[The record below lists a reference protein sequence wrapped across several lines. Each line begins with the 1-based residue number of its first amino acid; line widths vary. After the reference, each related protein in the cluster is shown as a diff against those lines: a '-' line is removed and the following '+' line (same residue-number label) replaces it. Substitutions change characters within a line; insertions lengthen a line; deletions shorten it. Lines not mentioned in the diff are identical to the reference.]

1 MSEPSTV
8 SVARAAASDIAE
20 LLRDEL
26 ALASRELR
34 DDLARLRPP
43 ALACAG
49 GALAAAIGAG
59 ILLQVMAVEHPRSA
73 RILGWGLL
81 VGGVASA
88 LFSWRAMPKRFLSR
102 TRAQLHADAQL
113 AHEAIS

>member
-88 LFSWRAMPKRFLSR
+88 LFSMPKRFLSR